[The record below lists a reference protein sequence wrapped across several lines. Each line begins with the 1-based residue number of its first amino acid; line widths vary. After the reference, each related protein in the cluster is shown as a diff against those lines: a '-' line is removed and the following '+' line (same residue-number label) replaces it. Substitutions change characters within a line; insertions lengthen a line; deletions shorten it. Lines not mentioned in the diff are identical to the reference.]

1 MFYIDPSYSAKKINK
16 ALKEKREITFKGG
29 IYKLT
34 ECLILHSDTKITC
47 ENSVA
52 FERHHKGR
60 MLQTFADENTTKYN
74 GVHDVS
80 WNGGFFYADTNETP
94 ANVITLFHAKNITL
108 ENVTV
113 SGCRGYHSIEVNA
126 CGGVMI
132 QDCYIRNQSSKPG
145 EGFREA
151 IQIDFA
157 SYDGLKIKGAKNTA
171 KCYDNTHCI
180 NIIVYDTVIE
190 NCPNGFGTHS
200 VSYKEDYHKVITL
213 QDVRFKDIS
222 YNDVQLFG
230 VDGFIM
236 NDAESSYMIGKTH
249 IQKPPA
255 IHIGTKTKGHP
266 TTGGKQ
272 AIEPRRNKKI
282 HIENTVID

>member
-16 ALKEKREITFKGG
+16 ALKEQREITFKGG

-126 CGGVMI
+126 CKGVMI
-132 QDCYIRNQSSKPG
+132 RGCCIKDQSSNPG
-145 EGFREA
+145 EDFREA

-157 SYDGLKIKGAKNTA
+157 NYDGLKIKGAKNTA
-171 KCYDNTHCI
+171 KCYDNTHCV
-180 NIIVYDTVIE
+180 NIIVFDTVIKD
-190 NCPNGFGTHS
+190 CPNGFGTHS
-200 VSYKEDYHKVITL
+200 VSYKEDYHKKITL
-213 QDVRFKDIS
+213 QEIRFKDIS

-230 VDGFIM
+230 VDDFIM
-236 NDAESSYMIGKTH
+236 NDAESLYMNGKTH
-249 IQKPPA
+249 IPKPPT

-266 TTGGKQ
+266 TTGGKK
-272 AIEPRRNKKI
+272 AIEPRRNKNI
-282 HIENTVID
+282 RIENTVID